1 MADSNGNG
9 GTFDEGFLRRYR
21 EMLDAE
27 TAAFDELEHSYEEGD
42 RERFDRL
49 FSEWQAALNRKRDF
63 LVRRGIHLPL
73 EFVGRVASP
82 T

>member
-27 TAAFDELEHSYEEGD
+27 TAAFDDLEHAYEEGD
-42 RERFDRL
+42 RERFDRDL
-49 FSEWQAALNRKRDF
+49 ADWLHVLNKKRSF
-63 LVRRGIHLPL
+63 LVRCGVVPELATH
-73 EFVGRVASP
+73 A
-82 T
+82 